1 MDKYKLALLGE
12 AGAAG
17 LDRGFSIRYKI
28 FCESYSNEVSHWKY
42 FQKYRRSFLEKPV
55 YYAFSVLGFIISLFG
70 IKAVKKVNEI
80 VERNAIEFYKNNF
93 NQNDEDIKRILEDE
107 EKHFV
112 MSTDT

>member
-28 FCESYSNEVSHWKY
+28 FRESYSNEMYHWKY

-55 YYAFSVLGFIISLFG
+55 YYVFSILGFIISLFG
-70 IKAVKKVNEI
+70 IEAVKKVNEI
-80 VERNAIEFYKNNF
+80 VERNAIDFYKNNF
-93 NQNDEDIKRILEDE
+93 NEDDEDIMRILEDE
-107 EKHFV
+107 KKHFA
-112 MSTDT
+112 MSVDA